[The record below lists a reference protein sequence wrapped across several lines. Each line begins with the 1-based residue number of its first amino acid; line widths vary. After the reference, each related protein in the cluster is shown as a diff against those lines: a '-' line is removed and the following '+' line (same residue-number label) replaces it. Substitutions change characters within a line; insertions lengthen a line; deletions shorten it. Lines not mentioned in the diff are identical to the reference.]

1 MAKPKLLVTRK
12 LPDPVEERARRDYE
26 AAFNAADSAYGR
38 DEIARRANGMDA
50 ILCTVG
56 DDFSAAAIAQL
67 PESVRILTT
76 FSVGYDH
83 IDVAAAQRRGLA
95 VANTPDVLTPATA
108 DITIL
113 CLLGA
118 ARRASE
124 GERLIREDKWTG
136 WAPTQLMGTEVSGKR
151 LGILGMGRIGQ
162 AVARR
167 ARGFEMEIH
176 YSDAVRRDLPSDL
189 PATFHADPNEMLP
202 LCQFLSL
209 HVPLLPETKGWLNAA
224 RIARLPKGAIV
235 VNSSRGPVIDDAA
248 LIAALRSG
256 HLAAAGL
263 DVFTGEP
270 KLDPGYRALPNTFL
284 LPHLGSATHETRA
297 AMGFRALDNLDAFF
311 AGRALLDP
319 VTAA

>member
-1 MAKPKLLVTRK
+1 MATPKLLVTRK
-12 LPDPVEERARRDYE
+12 LPDPVEARAARDYE
-26 AAFNAADSAYGR
+26 AALNPEDRPFGR
-38 DEIARRANGMDA
+38 EELARRAAGTDA

-56 DDFSAAAIAQL
+56 DDFSAAGIALL
-67 PESVRILTT
+67 PDSVRLLAT

-83 IDVAAAQRRGLA
+83 IDVAAAATRGIA

-108 DITIL
+108 DITLL

-151 LGILGMGRIGQ
+151 LGIVGMGRIGQ

-176 YSDAVRRDLPSDL
+176 Y
-189 PATFHADPNEMLP
+189 TEEMLP
-202 LCQFLSL
+202 LCDFLSL

-248 LIAALRSG
+248 LIAALKSG
-256 HLAAAGL
+256 HPAAAGL
-263 DVFTGEP
+263 DVFAGEP
-270 KLDPGYRALPNTFL
+270 RLHPGYRTLPNTFL

-297 AMGFRALDNLDAFF
+297 AMGFRALDNIDAFF
-311 AGRALLDP
+311 AGRPLVDRVA
-319 VTAA
+319 